1 MNGRPRGYGAIL
13 LLALS
18 AFSASGCM
26 LTGTGSIFDVVWPGK
41 TDEFYRME
49 GTVCTSPREITNES
63 GEIVVGLLFSFAKL
77 GQPCETHAR
86 DVVVSIGRVRAIER
100 TRRLKINQRVVV
112 TGTLEGPEKEVLLA
126 IKMVPN
132 RR

>member
-1 MNGRPRGYGAIL
+1 
-13 LLALS
+13 
-18 AFSASGCM
+18 M
-26 LTGTGSIFDVVWPGK
+26 LTGTGSVFDVVWPGK

-49 GTVCTSPREITNES
+49 GTVCTGPREITDES
-63 GEIVVGLLFSFAKL
+63 GEIVIGMLFSFAKL
-77 GQPCETHAR
+77 GDPCETHAR
-86 DVVVSIGRVRAIER
+86 SVLVTVGRTKTIER